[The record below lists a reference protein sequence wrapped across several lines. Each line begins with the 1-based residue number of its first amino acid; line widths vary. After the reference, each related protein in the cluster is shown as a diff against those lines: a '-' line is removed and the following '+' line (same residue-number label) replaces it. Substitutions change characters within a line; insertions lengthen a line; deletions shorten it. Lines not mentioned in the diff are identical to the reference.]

1 MEDVG
6 WLLPI
11 AGGLTGIVI
20 GAAARYDRFCTLAAL
35 ERYWYAND
43 SSGLR
48 TWVLAATVAIIVTQA
63 MTLSGLVD
71 LQRTFYLNP
80 SFGWTGAILGGLAF
94 GFGMALVGTCG
105 FGALVRLGGGSLRSL
120 VVLLVLGLSALAA
133 QRGLIAQAR
142 VQIVDNLAADLS
154 FAGDQSLGSIVSAL
168 LGFDAQLPVAFF
180 IVGLLLLWIF
190 SSADYRGRIGHIVTA
205 TIIGGGVAF
214 GWLATTWVAKRAFDP
229 VQIEAGSFV
238 VPVGDTLIQFI
249 AFTGVLPDYGVG
261 LVVGVGIGAALV
273 AWRKRDVRW
282 EACDDAR
289 ELGRHIVGAFLM
301 GTGGVFAMGCTIGQ
315 GVTAASVLAVS
326 APVVAISIAIG
337 ARLGLAYLLE
347 GSIWSV
353 FRISHRESAE

>member
-11 AGGLTGIVI
+11 AGGLAGIVI

-35 ERYWYAND
+35 ERHWYAND

-48 TWVLAATVAIIVTQA
+48 TWVLAATVALIATQA
-63 MTLSGLVD
+63 MLLTGLVD
-71 LQRTFYLNP
+71 LRRSFYLDP
-80 SFGWTGAILGGLAF
+80 AFGWTGAILGGLAF

-142 VQIVDNLAADLS
+142 VQVVDNLALDLS
-154 FAGDQSLGSIVSAL
+154 FAGDQSLGSLASAL
-168 LGFDAQLPVAFF
+168 LGFDARLVVAFF
-180 IVGLLLLWIF
+180 IAGLLLLWIF
-190 SSADYRGRIGHIVTA
+190 SSADYRHRRLHIVTA
-205 TIIGGGVAF
+205 VIIGCGIAF
-214 GWLATTWVAKRAFDP
+214 GWLATSWAAPRAFEP
-229 VQIEAGSFV
+229 IQLEAGSFV

-315 GVTAASVLAVS
+315 GVTAVSVLAIS

-353 FRISHRESAE
+353 FRITHHESAE